1 MKKSDKRSWD
11 KLIYGLIYP
20 GFLGS
25 MLYELIPTGRA
36 DFTLAHFLTS
46 DNFIRY
52 AIILFY
58 SLDYVH
64 LYGDMDGLIKNP
76 EKKSVGYFVVDVLT
90 CLGYVAAF
98 ISLKIPTYWP
108 IFVVF
113 GLAPWLFLFYKRRN
127 VYDKKFFVPYGSG
140 MSLVVIYRIL
150 CAEYPDLL
158 IVNVKW
164 LALLFV
170 VVNVIV
176 YWYYIGWFYE
186 KQSKSYDESVL
197 YSRLRT
203 NRVRLRYY
211 GIERIRLGRKK
222 CRRAGHG

>member
-25 MLYELIPTGRA
+25 MLYELIPAGGA
-36 DFTLAHFLTS
+36 DFTLAHFLTR

-52 AIILFY
+52 AIIFFY

-76 EKKSVGYFVVDVLT
+76 EKKSLSYFVVDILT

-98 ISLKIPTYWP
+98 IALKIPRYWP

-113 GLAPWLFLFYKRRN
+113 GLVPWLFFGYKRRN
-127 VYDKKFFVPYGSG
+127 VHDKWFFEVYGWCAF
-140 MSLVVIYRIL
+140 LVVAYRAL
-150 CAEYPDLL
+150 CVKYPSLL
-158 IVNVKW
+158 IMDIRTFTLLYVFANV
-164 LALLFV
+164 V
-170 VVNVIV
+170 V

-186 KQSKSYDESVL
+186 KRSRLYDERVL
-197 YSRLRT
+197 Y
-203 NRVRLRYY
+203 V
-211 GIERIRLGRKK
+211 
-222 CRRAGHG
+222 A

>member
-25 MLYELIPTGRA
+25 MLYELIPVGGS
-36 DFTLAHFLTS
+36 DFTATHFLTR
-46 DNFIRY
+46 DNFIRF
-52 AIILFY
+52 AIIFFY

-76 EKKSVGYFVVDVLT
+76 EKKSLSYFVVDILT

-98 ISLKIPTYWP
+98 IALKIPRYWP

-113 GLAPWLFLFYKRRN
+113 GLAPWLFLCYKRRN
-127 VYDKKFFVPYGSG
+127 VHDKKFFVLYGCG
-140 MSLVVIYRIL
+140 AFLIVIYRAL
-150 CAEYPDLL
+150 CAKYPRLL
-158 IVNVKW
+158 VVDIRT

-170 VVNVIV
+170 VANVVV
-176 YWYYIGWFYE
+176 YWYYVGWFYE
-186 KQSKSYDESVL
+186 KRSRFYDERVL
-197 YSRLRT
+197 YL
-203 NRVRLRYY
+203 
-211 GIERIRLGRKK
+211 E
-222 CRRAGHG
+222 